1 MSRISISFSKL
12 NYLPLKIMTSSWKSF
27 QDVQYYTFDVDMVPK
42 SWQTQNSSME
52 FLVLEW
58 DIFLKMLKKLN
69 EVFLMFFCFFNVLML
84 KTIF

>member
-12 NYLPLKIMTSSWKSF
+12 NYLALKIMTSSWKSF

-58 DIFLKMLKKLN
+58 DIFFKMLKKN
-69 EVFLMFFCFFNVLML
+69 
-84 KTIF
+84 